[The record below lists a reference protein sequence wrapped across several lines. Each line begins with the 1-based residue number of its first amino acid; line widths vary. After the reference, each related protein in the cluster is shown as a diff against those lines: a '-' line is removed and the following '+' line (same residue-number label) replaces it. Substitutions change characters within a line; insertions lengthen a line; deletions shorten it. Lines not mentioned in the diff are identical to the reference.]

1 VEVVLVALTREG
13 KVVEKVFL
21 TKRGLVDV
29 QKGEGFLSI
38 SLEGLNCV
46 ERQGVTLVN
55 GEEVD
60 AKCVD
65 VVKEKVKCVDEL
77 LKGFD
82 VCSRGDLVEQVKLL
96 DEKVKY
102 VVYVVQEDEV
112 IPFTGNHEMDSLG
125 FRIVEEYKRKYKQV
139 QTLS

>member
-1 VEVVLVALTREG
+1 MKVVLVGLTREG

-21 TKRGLVDV
+21 TERGLVDV
-29 QKGEGFLSI
+29 QKGEGFISI

-55 GEEVD
+55 GEEAD

-77 LKGFD
+77 LKGLD
-82 VCSRGDLVEQVKLL
+82 ACSREDLVDQVRLL

-112 IPFTGNHEMDSLG
+112 IPFTGDHEIDSLA
-125 FRIVEEYKRKYKQV
+125 FRVVEEYKRKYRRV
-139 QTLS
+139 Q